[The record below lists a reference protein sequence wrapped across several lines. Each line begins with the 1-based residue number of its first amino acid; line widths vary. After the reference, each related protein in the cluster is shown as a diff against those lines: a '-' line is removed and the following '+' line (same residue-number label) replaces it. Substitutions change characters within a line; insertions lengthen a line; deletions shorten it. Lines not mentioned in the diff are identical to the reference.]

1 MPKDLHADLLSD
13 SIINVIRK
21 FMIFNQIAPDNL
33 KKIFAINEEA
43 QSSSRPGKVA
53 TIYKYQ
59 EGETVIQEG
68 DFECWSFWVI
78 KGIFD
83 VIQDGKPVATLSS
96 PGEIFGEMSVF
107 EGIPRTATVV
117 SVTDSICLCLD
128 MSIIEQLKDEEIE
141 AKIKEG
147 FYSIILERLGSTKD
161 HISTDKKRL
170 EEKYTDL
177 VDFET
182 KIKSKIKKAP

>member
-161 HISTDKKRL
+161 HISTEKKRL